1 MPYQLQ
7 TLVRWLANQRC
18 QCTWD
23 FSGDNLRH
31 VSYLKNCRTL
41 PSDVLSD
48 IQVNWIRGSG
58 VCVLDLIK
66 AVALAVIFG
75 NLQKSVVV
83 KRWKP
88 LRLSLAS
95 VLRRRRGCLLPFWRL
110 AFIVCVPPILY
121 TGSIS
126 MLMIQI
132 VQKVHFDLLIWPESC
147 PIFCGPW
154 RFARSSFLIAVIR
167 QRRLLCYSCAES

>member
-23 FSGDNLRH
+23 FCGDNLRH

-58 VCVLDLIK
+58 VCVLTWRMLWLLLSSLVICKSLWWSRGESPCVFLWHQFFVEGEVVCCHFDVLLSLCVYLQFCTLDPYPCWWFRLSKRCILICWFGLK
-66 AVALAVIFG
+66 VVRSSVALEDSQG
-75 NLQKSVVV
+75 
-83 KRWKP
+83 R
-88 LRLSLAS
+88 
-95 VLRRRRGCLLPFWRL
+95 
-110 AFIVCVPPILY
+110 AF
-121 TGSIS
+121 
-126 MLMIQI
+126 
-132 VQKVHFDLLIWPESC
+132 
-147 PIFCGPW
+147 
-154 RFARSSFLIAVIR
+154 
-167 QRRLLCYSCAES
+167 

>member
-88 LRLSLAS
+88 LRLLWHQFF
-95 VLRRRRGCLLPFWRL
+95 VEGEV
-110 AFIVCVPPILY
+110 VCC
-121 TGSIS
+121 
-126 MLMIQI
+126 
-132 VQKVHFDLLIWPESC
+132 HFDVLLSLC
-147 PIFCGPW
+147 VYLQFCTLDPYPCWWFRLSKRCILNCWFGLKVV
-154 RFARSSFLIAVIR
+154 RSSVALEDLQGRAF
-167 QRRLLCYSCAES
+167 

>member
-58 VCVLDLIK
+58 VCVLTLWMLWLLLSSLVIFAK
-66 AVALAVIFG
+66 VCGGQEVKALA
-75 NLQKSVVV
+75 S
-83 KRWKP
+83 
-88 LRLSLAS
+88 SLAS
-95 VLRRRRGCLLPFWRL
+95 VLRRRRGCLLPSLTSCFHCVYLQICTLDPYPCWWFRL
-110 AFIVCVPPILY
+110 SKRCILICWF
-121 TGSIS
+121 G
-126 MLMIQI
+126 L
-132 VQKVHFDLLIWPESC
+132 KVV
-147 PIFCGPW
+147 
-154 RFARSSFLIAVIR
+154 RSSVALEDLQGRAF
-167 QRRLLCYSCAES
+167 